1 MDQISWA
8 LNVLYLALELKLLG
22 LSLDGA
28 SSVGDMELG

>member
-8 LNVLYLALELKLLG
+8 LNVLYLALEVKLLG

-28 SSVGDMELG
+28 SLVGDMELG